1 MVDEFT
7 DLERRFDTTN
17 LILST
22 IHSQYVV
29 DEFLALCPLVFQG
42 KVDFLEE
49 NNQDELC
56 YYLFSLASQEVCG
69 IEPGQLSAGEILLIM

>member
-1 MVDEFT
+1 MGFNVDAT
-7 DLERRFDTTN
+7 S
-17 LILST
+17 LILSCEY

-29 DEFLALCPLVFQG
+29 DEFLHVALCPLVFQG